1 MDSPGTHF
9 DILFPKYLVRTM
21 FELHPPKE
29 KRVVKKVVVACLDD
43 SCRAVLLKL
52 FTTQGL
58 AVQTVRR
65 DIDLLTK
72 IIEEDYDIIFYDLEI
87 SNTDGVKIVKILR
100 RIRPKNPLVV
110 ISNDSSIE
118 LGGKILQENVAYYA
132 LKPINPDAI
141 GQALF
146 AVMN

>member
-1 MDSPGTHF
+1 M
-9 DILFPKYLVRTM
+9 
-21 FELHPPKE
+21 
-29 KRVVKKVVVACLDD
+29 
-43 SCRAVLLKL
+43 
-52 FTTQGL
+52 
-58 AVQTVRR
+58 QTVRR